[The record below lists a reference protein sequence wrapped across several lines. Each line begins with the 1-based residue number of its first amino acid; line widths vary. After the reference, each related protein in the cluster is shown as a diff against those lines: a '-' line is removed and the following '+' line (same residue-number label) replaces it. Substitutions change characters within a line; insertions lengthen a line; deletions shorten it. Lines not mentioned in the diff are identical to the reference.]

1 MVRSSKKTSKK
12 SVPQVAIVVKNGH
25 TDAELAES
33 GERWSAHTGPYLSV
47 TDILV
52 IEADKQK

>member
-1 MVRSSKKTSKK
+1 M
-12 SVPQVAIVVKNGH
+12 VKNGH

-33 GERWSAHTGPYLSV
+33 GERWSAHTGPYLSM

-52 IEADKQK
+52 IEADEQK